1 MTRQAGA
8 LIGLSALVSFLLGL
22 VAAGTRPPLS
32 RGITTLPQPG
42 SQVRPLVV
50 ESLQTPAP
58 AATAGVDFASVAAR
72 INAAVVNVDIAS
84 RGADDRPRL
93 TPRRRY

>member
-32 RGITTLPQPG
+32 RGIGTMPPAG

-50 ESLQTPAP
+50 ESLQPSASSAVTPA
-58 AATAGVDFASVAAR
+58 VDFASVAAR

-84 RGADDRPRL
+84 RGADDRPRMA
-93 TPRRRY
+93 PRRR